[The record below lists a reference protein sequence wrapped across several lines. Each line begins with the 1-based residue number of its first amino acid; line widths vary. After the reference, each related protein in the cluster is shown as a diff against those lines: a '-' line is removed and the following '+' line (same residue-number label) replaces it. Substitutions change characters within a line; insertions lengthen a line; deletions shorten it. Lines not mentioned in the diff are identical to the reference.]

1 MMRDQNREEE
11 KKMNKQLTPAEIRH
25 VRQSNFVRLA
35 PISDKVTLVEVEPGP
50 RPPSTVPAAIALAS
64 VTMI

>member
-1 MMRDQNREEE
+1 
-11 KKMNKQLTPAEIRH
+11 MNKQLTPAEIRH
-25 VRQSNFVRLA
+25 VRQSFVRLA
-35 PISDKVTLVEVEPGP
+35 PISDKATLVEVEPGP